1 MVTAEVIQ
9 LLKSIV
15 GAGHVSTEADVIV
28 AKSQDALKQVFC
40 ADAVIFPRDA
50 EEIAAVMRLA
60 NERRFYVTVRGGG
73 GGYTGGAVPGGGGG
87 VLGARAA
94 ESSFLV
100 NKNH

>member
-60 NERRFYVTVRGGG
+60 NGRRFYLSCRGGG
-73 GGYTGGAVPGGGGG
+73 GWETVGAVPRWGGG
-87 VLGARAA
+87 VCGGRGRDAGCCG
-94 ESSFLV
+94 EQ
-100 NKNH
+100 